1 MRLRA
6 APSESAA
13 ISENVVSAAHEGWL
27 IPIRTWTSGGGKADA
42 TYETSG
48 ASSRTLLMLAA
59 ANGEEI
65 VADLLLKRG
74 AQVGLQ
80 DSNGTTALLEAAQ
93 MGHVQVMDMLLKRGA
108 EVSLANNDGVTALTA
123 AILHQKTEARLRLMS
138 AI

>member
-93 MGHVQVMDMLLKRGA
+93 MDMLLKRGA

>member
-6 APSESAA
+6 APSEPAA

-27 IPIRTWTSGGGKADA
+27 IPIRTWASGGGKADA

-93 MGHVQVMDMLLKRGA
+93 MGHVQVMDMRRSQPSKQRRRDRA
-108 EVSLANNDGVTALTA
+108 DGCHSPPKDRSPASPDVGNLE
-123 AILHQKTEARLRLMS
+123 QS
-138 AI
+138 